1 MRFPR
6 AMDASDTE
14 CAEPRAIGSACMIPA
29 MDITGSYT
37 FAAPSDRVWELLMNP
52 DVIASCIPGCER
64 FEPDGEDRYRVRLN
78 VALAAVTGSYDG
90 TVTLSDKVAGNSYRL
105 TGEGQGRAGFVKGN
119 SAISLRPDGDA
130 TIVDVTATVQTGGAI
145 ARVGQRLIG
154 SVTKMMLDRFFGCL
168 QGKLEAGSGARL

>member
-1 MRFPR
+1 
-6 AMDASDTE
+6 
-14 CAEPRAIGSACMIPA
+14 

-37 FAAPSDRVWELLMNP
+37 FAAPSDRVWDLLMNP
-52 DVIASCIPGCER
+52 EVIASCIPGCER

-90 TVTLSDKVAGNSYRL
+90 AVTLSDRVAGTSYRL
-105 TGEGQGRAGFVKGN
+105 TGEGQGRAGFVKGS
-119 SAISLRPDGDA
+119 SAILLRPDADT

-154 SVTKMMLDRFFGCL
+154 SVSKMMLDRFFACL
-168 QGKLEAGSGARL
+168 QGKLDARSRT